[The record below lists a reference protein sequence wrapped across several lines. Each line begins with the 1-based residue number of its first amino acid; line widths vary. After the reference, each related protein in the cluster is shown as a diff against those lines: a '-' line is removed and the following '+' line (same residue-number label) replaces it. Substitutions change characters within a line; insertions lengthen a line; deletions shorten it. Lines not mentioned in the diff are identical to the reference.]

1 VIGSVQGFIGN
12 LRHPLAD
19 SGRPRLEV
27 DEHGDRRR
35 CVEE

>member
-1 VIGSVQGFIGN
+1 VQGFIGN

-19 SGRPRLEV
+19 PGRPRLEI

-35 CVEE
+35 CVED